1 MKHHERGKGLRAR
14 EGNGK
19 KPEEIVT
26 TASLYDNSF
35 KLIFGGA
42 GGVGKTTL
50 LNRFM
55 YNEFNPATPLTVGV
69 AFNTLAIERQGRNIG
84 LALWDLGGQDRFRF
98 IQGIYCEKS
107 QAAFVFF
114 DMSNLGTLGQVPD
127 WISMFRQYNDQSIP
141 IVLVGTKMDL
151 VPETELENIHA
162 IANQYVVDYGMYC
175 YGPTSAM
182 LKINVEEIIYYMI
195 DLLIYNDYCTR
206 AQQAQTGD
214 PGT

>member
-1 MKHHERGKGLRAR
+1 MKHHERGERYRAR
-14 EGNGK
+14 EGYRTIA
-19 KPEEIVT
+19 EEIMM
-26 TASLYDNSF
+26 TASLYDCQY

-55 YNEFNPATPLTVGV
+55 YNDFNPATPLTVGV

-114 DMSNLGTLGQVPD
+114 DMSNLGTLSQVPD
-127 WISMFRQYNDQSIP
+127 WISMFRQYNDPSIP
-141 IVLVGTKMDL
+141 IVLIGTKMDL
-151 VPETELENIHA
+151 LEETELENIHA
-162 IANQYVVDYGMYC
+162 IANQHVVDHGLYC
-175 YGPTSAM
+175 YAPTSAK
-182 LKINVEEIIYYMI
+182 LKVNVEEIIYYMI
-195 DLLIYNDYCTR
+195 DLLIYNDYCTKS
-206 AQQAQTGD
+206 QQAQT
-214 PGT
+214 